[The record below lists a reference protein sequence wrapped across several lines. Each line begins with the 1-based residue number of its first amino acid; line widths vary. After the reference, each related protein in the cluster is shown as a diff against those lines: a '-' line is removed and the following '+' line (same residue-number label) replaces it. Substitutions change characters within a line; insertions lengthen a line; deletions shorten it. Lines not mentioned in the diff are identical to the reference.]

1 LIGRYDGNQEKRIV
15 TILDQIYEA
24 KKADVDQLKMSLP
37 LDELQKMVEDVP
49 PCRDFKGALAG
60 RECAVIAEV
69 KFRSPSKG
77 PLRTD
82 VDPEFIAESYER
94 NGAAAISVLTD
105 RTFFGGEKLTLN
117 IFRHA
122 VGLPLLRKD
131 FILDAWQVYESRMLG
146 ADALLLIVAMLE
158 ENQLRD
164 YLALAGMLG
173 LAALVEVHDR
183 EELECAL
190 AAGAEMIGINNRNLK
205 TFITDLNTSLEL
217 IDAIPRDRIVVT
229 ESGIRFREDIQR
241 MMAAGISAFLIGE
254 TLMTAP
260 DIGQKLRE
268 LLGIEVPAS

>member
-1 LIGRYDGNQEKRIV
+1 V

-24 KKADVDQLKMSLP
+24 KKADVAQLKMSLP

-49 PCRDFKGALAG
+49 PCRDFRGALAG

-77 PLRTD
+77 MLRTD

-105 RTFFGGEKLTLN
+105 RTFFGGEKLYLN
-117 IFRHA
+117 ILRRV

-131 FILDAWQVYESRMLG
+131 FILDPWQIYESRMLG
-146 ADALLLIVAMLE
+146 ADAILLIVAMLE
-158 ENQLRD
+158 ESQLRE
-164 YLALAGMLG
+164 YLALAGELG
-173 LAALVEVHDR
+173 LAVLVEVHER

-190 AAGAEMIGINNRNLK
+190 AAGAQIIGINNRNLK
-205 TFITDLNTSLEL
+205 TFITDLKTSLEL
-217 IDAIPRDRIVVT
+217 SHSIPQDRIVVA
-229 ESGIRFREDIQR
+229 ESGIRTREDIR
-241 MMAAGISAFLIGE
+241 RLMATGISAFLIGE

-268 LLGIEVPAS
+268 LLGKEAAPV